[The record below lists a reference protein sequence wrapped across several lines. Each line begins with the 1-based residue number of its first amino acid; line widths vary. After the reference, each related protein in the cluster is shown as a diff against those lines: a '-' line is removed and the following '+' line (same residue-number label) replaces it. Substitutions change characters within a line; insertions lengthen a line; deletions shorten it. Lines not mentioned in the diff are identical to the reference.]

1 MFAILAPVL
10 GLALLDSLNPTLFV
24 AQLYLMTTTRP
35 LARLLSYV
43 GGVLTANFAA
53 GLLVLGGLRSVIANF
68 FDELSPVAVNGGL
81 LALGLALVV
90 YGLTMKV
97 KRDEQQVARTPK
109 SLHPFQTYLLGLV
122 VMANEA
128 TTALPYFVAI
138 ERMVRAGLDALGN
151 LFVLSL
157 YNLVFIAPLLLF
169 VALFVAYRDRFTQ
182 QLERFN
188 RGVARW
194 LPRITKWLLL
204 VAGVALLIY
213 GGYYLVAGRPLFG

>member
-1 MFAILAPVL
+1 
-10 GLALLDSLNPTLFV
+10 
-24 AQLYLMTTTRP
+24 
-35 LARLLSYV
+35 
-43 GGVLTANFAA
+43 
-53 GLLVLGGLRSVIANF
+53 VIANF